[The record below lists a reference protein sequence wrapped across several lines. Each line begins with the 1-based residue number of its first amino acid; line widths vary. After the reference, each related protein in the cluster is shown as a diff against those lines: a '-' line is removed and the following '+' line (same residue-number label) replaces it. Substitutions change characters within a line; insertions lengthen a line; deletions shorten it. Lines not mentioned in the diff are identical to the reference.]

1 MARFGEHAAWFAF
14 TSDRFDHSSELP
26 AEANAGNRFYGR
38 DVAECISARL
48 TDRGLDASFLDEN
61 WGWQA
66 HAKRPDVSVL
76 EISVYHNPDED
87 PAAENDWA
95 LMLRSL
101 RKERLL
107 GIVLRFRETEIDHDA
122 TSTLE
127 DVFGQA
133 GIELRRTAPR

>member
-1 MARFGEHAAWFAF
+1 M
-14 TSDRFDHSSELP
+14 
-26 AEANAGNRFYGR
+26 
-38 DVAECISARL
+38 
-48 TDRGLDASFLDEN
+48 
-61 WGWQA
+61 
-66 HAKRPDVSVL
+66 L

-133 GIELRRTAPR
+133 GIELRRTAPRLA

>member
-1 MARFGEHAAWFAF
+1 M
-14 TSDRFDHSSELP
+14 
-26 AEANAGNRFYGR
+26 
-38 DVAECISARL
+38 
-48 TDRGLDASFLDEN
+48 
-61 WGWQA
+61 
-66 HAKRPDVSVL
+66 L
-76 EISVYHNPDED
+76 EISVYHNLDED

-127 DVFGQA
+127 DVFGRA